1 MSLLCSQWKAS
12 FHCVGILYLRKMRST
27 VMFMLTCL
35 HFKVKHLICLYFP
48 PFPWFSC
55 TVWVLTSFSIPSFG
69 ETVSE
74 LRINICIMKHKCS
87 RIVYNILATAY
98 LVLPLSQIFGLASS
112 LFLLPQK
119 FNLMDAGNAIRK
131 VKGCFFFFFPLVSEY
146 NRQLLCPI
154 IEENN
159 FQILLNFF

>member
-1 MSLLCSQWKAS
+1 MKKISGNVKIFTLFRYSRKESNSSVQKHNECPC
-12 FHCVGILYLRKMRST
+12 CVHSGKLVFIVLPILYLRKMRST

-35 HFKVKHLICLYFP
+35 HCKVKHLICLYFT

-74 LRINICIMKHKCS
+74 LRINICIMKHKCLW
-87 RIVYNILATAY
+87 IVYNILAKAY

-112 LFLLPQK
+112 LFLL
-119 FNLMDAGNAIRK
+119 LR
-131 VKGCFFFFFPLVSEY
+131 S
-146 NRQLLCPI
+146 PI
-154 IEENN
+154 WWMLGM
-159 FQILLNFF
+159 Q

>member
-1 MSLLCSQWKAS
+1 MKKISGNVKIFTLFCYSRKESNSSVQKHNEC
-12 FHCVGILYLRKMRST
+12 HCCVHSGKLVFIVLPILYLRKIRST

-35 HFKVKHLICLYFP
+35 HCKVKHLICLYFT

-74 LRINICIMKHKCS
+74 LRINICIMKHKCLW
-87 RIVYNILATAY
+87 IVYNILAKAY

-112 LFLLPQK
+112 LFLLP
-119 FNLMDAGNAIRK
+119 
-131 VKGCFFFFFPLVSEY
+131 
-146 NRQLLCPI
+146 
-154 IEENN
+154 
-159 FQILLNFF
+159 

>member
-1 MSLLCSQWKAS
+1 MKKISGNVKIFTLFCYSRKESNSSVQKYNEC
-12 FHCVGILYLRKMRST
+12 HCCVHSGKLVFIVLPILYLRKMRST

-35 HFKVKHLICLYFP
+35 HCKVKHLICLYFT

-74 LRINICIMKHKCS
+74 LRINICIMKHKCLW
-87 RIVYNILATAY
+87 IVYNILAKAY

-112 LFLLPQK
+112 LFLLP
-119 FNLMDAGNAIRK
+119 
-131 VKGCFFFFFPLVSEY
+131 
-146 NRQLLCPI
+146 
-154 IEENN
+154 
-159 FQILLNFF
+159 

>member
-87 RIVYNILATAY
+87 RIVYNILAKAY

-112 LFLLPQK
+112 LFLLP
-119 FNLMDAGNAIRK
+119 
-131 VKGCFFFFFPLVSEY
+131 
-146 NRQLLCPI
+146 
-154 IEENN
+154 
-159 FQILLNFF
+159 

>member
-1 MSLLCSQWKAS
+1 MKKISRNVKIFTLFCYSRKESNSSVQKHNEC
-12 FHCVGILYLRKMRST
+12 HCCVHSGKLVFIVLPILYLRKMRST

-35 HFKVKHLICLYFP
+35 HCKVKHLICLYFT

-74 LRINICIMKHKCS
+74 LRINICIMKHKCLW
-87 RIVYNILATAY
+87 IVYNILAKAY

-112 LFLLPQK
+112 LFLLP
-119 FNLMDAGNAIRK
+119 
-131 VKGCFFFFFPLVSEY
+131 
-146 NRQLLCPI
+146 
-154 IEENN
+154 
-159 FQILLNFF
+159 

>member
-1 MSLLCSQWKAS
+1 MKKISGNVKIFTLFCYSRKESNSSVQKHNEC
-12 FHCVGILYLRKMRST
+12 HCCVHSGKLVFIVLPILYLRKMRST

-35 HFKVKHLICLYFP
+35 HCKVKHLICLYFT

-74 LRINICIMKHKCS
+74 LRINICIMKHKCLW
-87 RIVYNILATAY
+87 IVYNILAKAY

-112 LFLLPQK
+112 LFLLP
-119 FNLMDAGNAIRK
+119 
-131 VKGCFFFFFPLVSEY
+131 
-146 NRQLLCPI
+146 
-154 IEENN
+154 
-159 FQILLNFF
+159 